1 MVKASFFLM
10 RLLLF
15 IFIILM
21 SGMLSTAFAGP
32 VKADNGLIYCSERDI
47 THMNP
52 QRYNVSSMASSISFA
67 VYDRL
72 MTLDPKTKAIKNSIG
87 SLERIYNND
96 TVYIFN
102 IQEGIRFHS
111 NSYFTPTRE
120 LNAYDVAFSF
130 DRIIN
135 PNNPFYRP
143 IDDFPYIAHL
153 DIVKNLVSVK
163 AISDHQV
170 EFTVNQPTNLLLPFL
185 ATDNSV
191 ILSEEYAE
199 KILEKHLPIDTLDH
213 YAIGSGPYHQTDFVR
228 GRYAKLSLFLS
239 YHDKLPKI
247 QKLVLTNSYKANKL
261 LYKLFTE
268 ECHIIS
274 NPTAVQKRIL
284 RRKPQDFN
292 IVQKHTINAT
302 FIIYNTRKPYL
313 NTGALRRTLSSMF
326 DLQELNT
333 TVFFDQGHY
342 IVDLFGDTSSDIL
355 HQNMQKELQNEKSQP
370 ITSTDL
376 SEITEKDEE
385 EKPDNRSFKPGER
398 IIGNTVHGY
407 INNQFNEAIPEYAI
421 PMAEL
426 QDGLD
431 PELMPHDLTAQEY
444 KEAYQILRRQPIEIT
459 IFQSNVIANTAHSK
473 IAQFLKSNFEKNG
486 IRTTIKNYRNT
497 RGINNLK
504 RGNFDMAIVNVFSDS
519 TSLIFP
525 LISCKKDFIK
535 QRNNSLNS
543 NLNYFENY
551 TGWCNEKLDNMHES
565 LSFLDRNDSDAV
577 QLRKF
582 IKNILV
588 NEMPIYP
595 LVYNINQF
603 VSLEYVKGLESTPS
617 GGVSFINAYLEKPA
631 KKKKRKQVQNYQGTP
646 LTEETTQK
654 TDGEVQK

>member
-247 QKLVLTNSYKANKL
+247 QKHAEETGLPEDAQAANDFANMIGRFEKKIHDLELTRTISIQMSPQIRMVQNNDTLMMEKIRSSINNTIPLWKNQMVLALSLYHSDQAMKAQREVTNVTNQLLEAN
-261 LYKLFTE
+261 
-268 ECHIIS
+268 
-274 NPTAVQKRIL
+274 AQ
-284 RRKPQDFN
+284 
-292 IVQKHTINAT
+292 
-302 FIIYNTRKPYL
+302 
-313 NTGALRRTLSSMF
+313 ALH
-326 DLQELNT
+326 
-333 TVFFDQGHY
+333 QGSVEIAKESERG
-342 IVDLFGDTSSDIL
+342 IVDLETL
-355 HQNMQKELQNEKSQP
+355 QKTNQELIQALDEVKKIQ
-370 ITSTDL
+370 DDGRVRRL
-376 SEITEKDEE
+376 RAEE
-385 EKPDNRSFKPGER
+385 ELAR
-398 IIGNTVHGY
+398 I
-407 INNQFNEAIPEYAI
+407 E
-421 PMAEL
+421 AEL
-426 QDGLD
+426 
-431 PELMPHDLTAQEY
+431 
-444 KEAYQILRRQPIEIT
+444 R
-459 IFQSNVIANTAHSK
+459 
-473 IAQFLKSNFEKNG
+473 
-486 IRTTIKNYRNT
+486 
-497 RGINNLK
+497 
-504 RGNFDMAIVNVFSDS
+504 
-519 TSLIFP
+519 
-525 LISCKKDFIK
+525 
-535 QRNNSLNS
+535 
-543 NLNYFENY
+543 
-551 TGWCNEKLDNMHES
+551 EKL
-565 LSFLDRNDSDAV
+565 LS
-577 QLRKF
+577 
-582 IKNILV
+582 
-588 NEMPIYP
+588 M
-595 LVYNINQF
+595 
-603 VSLEYVKGLESTPS
+603 
-617 GGVSFINAYLEKPA
+617 
-631 KKKKRKQVQNYQGTP
+631 QG
-646 LTEETTQK
+646 
-654 TDGEVQK
+654 